1 MRTRKN
7 FEETKVKMKY
17 EMFPQLFVHVIDE
30 IPTKT
35 FMRNLA
41 NGEKF
46 QNWKAEHVPFV
57 FKK

>member
-1 MRTRKN
+1 M
-7 FEETKVKMKY
+7 EY
-17 EMFPQLFVHVIDE
+17 EMFPQLSVHVIDE
-30 IPTKT
+30 IPTKA
-35 FMRNLA
+35 FMRKLA